1 MADGRWQILDSSAP
15 LPLPFIY
22 DPPSTI
28 YHLNSVIPGEVIT
41 PDGVIELNVGLAK
54 LKLAVA
60 NTGDRP
66 VQVGSHF
73 HFFEVNRALEFDRAA
88 AFGQH
93 LDIPAATALRFEPG
107 DEREV
112 KLVPYGGKR
121 EVYGFN
127 NLVDGPTSGEF
138 GAPSKDRAV
147 TLAKQRGFRSKS
159 RG

>member
-1 MADGRWQILDSSAP
+1 MAVLKTFPSLAP
-15 LPLPFIY
+15 DV
-22 DPPSTI
+22 DPATAKVP
-28 YHLNSVIPGEVIT
+28 
-41 PDGVIELNVGLAK
+41 VGGYVVRK
-54 LKLAVA
+54 EPVSFHDKLAVTTLKVR

-93 LDIPAATALRFEPG
+93 LHIPASTALRFEPG

-121 EVYGFN
+121 AVYGFN
-127 NLVDGPTSGEF
+127 NLVDGPTSGKA
-138 GAPSKDRAV
+138 GDAGKAKAV
-147 TLAKQRGFRSKS
+147 ALAAKRGFRSS
-159 RG
+159 P

>member
-1 MADGRWQILDSSAP
+1 MR
-15 LPLPFIY
+15 
-22 DPPSTI
+22 
-28 YHLNSVIPGEVIT
+28 
-41 PDGVIELNVGLAK
+41 
-54 LKLAVA
+54 

-93 LDIPAATALRFEPG
+93 LHIPASTALRFEPG

-121 EVYGFN
+121 AVYGFN
-127 NLVDGPTSGEF
+127 NLVDGPTAGKTRRRRQGEGR
-138 GAPSKDRAV
+138 GARGEARFPLPRLTWMRGRGPDSATDPQRRIQPPSDRNH
-147 TLAKQRGFRSKS
+147 GHHFP
-159 RG
+159 

>member
-1 MADGRWQILDSSAP
+1 MRWQASSRTPALQP
-15 LPLPFIY
+15 NVDPATAKVAGRRPCLQQGRRSTFHADLPV
-22 DPPSTI
+22 T
-28 YHLNSVIPGEVIT
+28 T
-41 PDGVIELNVGLAK
+41 
-54 LKLAVA
+54 LKVR

-93 LDIPAATALRFEPG
+93 LNIPASTALRFEPG

-112 KLVPYGGKR
+112 KLVPFGGKR
-121 EVYGFN
+121 RVYGFN
-127 NLVDGPTSGEF
+127 NLVDGSTAGKDAAAREDRR
-138 GAPSKDRAV
+138 PSRSRA
-147 TLAKQRGFRSKS
+147 KRGFRSAPASK